1 MVVDPLGPLAR
12 ALLILSL
19 GLAVSGC
26 LSSGRP
32 VIDERAAVPQDPP
45 PRTQTDHPP
54 IIPTPGRRAEAASR
68 GTSESSTKVAPA
80 AKRETM
86 PSTYE
91 VRRGDTLYSIAYRYD
106 LDPHGFAR
114 ANGIRSPYTI
124 YPGQMLQLRSRKA
137 VGGTANTGSAST
149 TVSRPSRAEDAPSS
163 SRAASRWVWP
173 LSQRPSSEFG
183 SGSKGMDFNVSSAQS
198 VKSASAGQV
207 VYAGSGIGGF
217 AKLVIV
223 RHSES
228 LLSAYSFNG
237 EARVQESQRVIAGE
251 TLAEVTPRG
260 RAKQVLHFEIRRDG
274 EPVNPRS
281 VIN

>member
-1 MVVDPLGPLAR
+1 
-12 ALLILSL
+12 
-19 GLAVSGC
+19 
-26 LSSGRP
+26 
-32 VIDERAAVPQDPP
+32 
-45 PRTQTDHPP
+45 
-54 IIPTPGRRAEAASR
+54 
-68 GTSESSTKVAPA
+68 
-80 AKRETM
+80 
-86 PSTYE
+86 
-91 VRRGDTLYSIAYRYD
+91 
-106 LDPHGFAR
+106 
-114 ANGIRSPYTI
+114 
-124 YPGQMLQLRSRKA
+124 
-137 VGGTANTGSAST
+137 
-149 TVSRPSRAEDAPSS
+149 
-163 SRAASRWVWP
+163 
-173 LSQRPSSEFG
+173 
-183 SGSKGMDFNVSSAQS
+183 MDFNVSSAQS